1 MLSNLKIG
9 TKIGASFA
17 LALTML
23 STIGLVSYRNTAQL
37 IDTARRENH
46 SYRVITELE
55 DLSSRIK
62 DAETGQRGYILTGDR
77 RYLEPYNAAITV
89 IERNINNLRQLTS
102 DNPSQQNRIA
112 TLEPLVNRR
121 IALIQQTLTLQETQG
136 LEAARQ
142 IVLTGEGKDL
152 MDRIRA
158 ILADIEVEERELL
171 QQRSQL
177 AEAATQQTIY
187 TILFGIPLAFGT
199 LILIAY
205 FLSKNIS
212 QPLAEVSTVATKL
225 AAGDLF
231 VSVPE
236 QNSQDEVGVLTRTF
250 NQMIASLRTTTI
262 KNNEQAWLKS
272 NLAKFALM
280 LQGQR
285 NIEKVAESV
294 LSELVPLVNAQQ
306 GVFYLMDTSNEKPVL
321 RLLSTYAHQEEI
333 PQKFQLGEGLIGQCA
348 LTQQKI
354 LLTEVPS
361 HYLRIRS
368 GLGEATPQTI
378 IVLPIVFNCQVS
390 AVIELASLQRLSE
403 LHVTF
408 LEQASDNLA
417 TVLNTIASDS
427 RTQQLLQQSQALTIE
442 LQAQQE
448 ELRNSNYR
456 LEQQQE
462 ELQQTNEELQQLNEE
477 LEEKAELLAARNQE
491 VEQKNE
497 EVDRAR
503 QSLEEKA
510 TELERISQ
518 YKSQFLANMSH
529 ELRTPLNSL
538 LILAKL
544 LADNS
549 AGNLTEKQ
557 VEYSRTI
564 YASGKDLLGLI
575 NDILD
580 LAKIESGTMSVD
592 INPLTLTDLRVN
604 IERTFQQIAQDKG
617 LEFTVEFARD
627 RLPDVIYTDGKRLQQ
642 VLKNLLANAFKF
654 TEQGKVSFK
663 IDIATQGWNPEQ
675 KSLNR
680 ADTVLAFAVE
690 DTGIG
695 IAQDKHELIFAAF
708 QQADGTT
715 NRKYG
720 GTGLGLS
727 ISREIARLLG
737 GDIQLVSR
745 LGEGST
751 FALYLPLND
760 TGNKIQRSEVRE
772 KQEDKQD
779 KKISHPSP
787 LTSRPFLQDDRNE
800 IQQGDRTLLIVEDD
814 LNFARV
820 LLNMAQQHGFKVL
833 LTQNANDGLL
843 LAQQFQPNGIM
854 VDINLPDL
862 DSSALLERLQH
873 HPKTQR
879 IPVHTIAGREHFT
892 YSLSPGAIAYVQKP
906 VNSEALAKVLAD
918 IKEIAAHQVKNL
930 LVIEDNAA
938 QRQNI
943 AELMENKDVEVMA
956 VGTGTEALI
965 ALQHHHFDC
974 LILDLGLPDM
984 SGFEL
989 IQAIK
994 QQYSSELPII
1004 VYTGIELTRQEETEL
1019 KRIAQ
1024 AIVIKDQPQGS
1035 DLQLGVSLER
1045 LLDET
1050 ALFLHRVQA
1059 SLPTPKRHEPP
1070 TQRDSLLTGKHVL
1083 IVDDDVRNIFALTSV
1098 LERYQMQVLF
1108 AENGKEGIALLEQTP
1123 NIDIVLM
1130 DVMMPEMNGYQT
1142 MQAIRAKEQFQSL
1155 PIIALTAKAMVGD
1168 REKCIAAGAS
1178 DYITKPVDIEQ
1189 LLSLMRVWLYQ

>member
-1 MLSNLKIG
+1 MLNNFKIG

-23 STIGLVSYRNTAQL
+23 STIGIVSYRNTVQL
-37 IDTARRENH
+37 IDTSHRENH
-46 SYRVITELE
+46 SYRVITKLQN
-55 DLSSRIK
+55 LSSRIK
-62 DAETGQRGYILTGDR
+62 DAETGQRGYILTGNT
-77 RYLEPYNAAITV
+77 RYLEPYNAAIAV
-89 IERNINNLRQLTS
+89 VEQNLNDLRQLTS
-102 DNPSQQNRIA
+102 DNPSQQNRIT

-121 IALIQQTLTLQETQG
+121 IALIQQTLTLQNTQG
-136 LEAARQ
+136 FEAARQ
-142 IVLTGEGKDL
+142 IILTHEGKDL

-177 AEAATQQTIY
+177 AQAATQQTIY
-187 TILFGIPLAFGT
+187 TILWGIPLAFGT

-212 QPLAEVSTVATKL
+212 QPLAEVSAVATKL

-236 QNSQDEVGVLTRTF
+236 QNRQDEVGVLTRTF
-250 NQMIASLRTTTI
+250 NQMIASLRTTTL

-285 NIEKVAESV
+285 DIEKVAESV
-294 LSELVPLVNAQQ
+294 LLEIVPLVNAQQ
-306 GVFYLMDTSNEKPVL
+306 GVFYVMDTSDEKPFL
-321 RLLSTYAHQEEI
+321 RLLSSYAHREQI

-354 LLTEVPS
+354 ILTEVPS

-368 GLGEATPQTI
+368 GLGEATPQAI
-378 IVLPIVFNCQVS
+378 IFLPIVFNSQVS
-390 AVIELASLQRLSE
+390 AVIELASLHRLSE
-403 LHVTF
+403 LQVTF

-417 TVLNTIASDS
+417 IVLNTIASDA
-427 RTQQLLQQSQALTIE
+427 RTQQLLQQAQALTIE

-510 TELERISQ
+510 AELERISQ
-518 YKSQFLANMSH
+518 YKSQFLATMSH

-604 IERTFQQIAQDKG
+604 IERTFQQVAQDKG

-654 TEQGKVSFK
+654 TEQGKVSLK
-663 IDIATQGWNPEQ
+663 IDVATEGWNPKQE
-675 KSLNR
+675 SLNR
-680 ADTVLAFAVE
+680 ADAVLAFAVE

-751 FALYLPLND
+751 FTLYLPLND
-760 TGNKIQRSEVRE
+760 TGNKIQRSKVRE

-779 KKISHPSP
+779 RKISHPSP
-787 LTSRPFLQDDRNE
+787 LTPRPSLQDDRNE

-820 LLNMAQQHGFKVL
+820 LLNMAQEHGFKVL
-833 LTQNANDGLL
+833 LTQNANEGLL

-873 HPKTQR
+873 HPKTQS

-930 LVIEDNAA
+930 LVIEDNAT

-943 AELMENKDVEVMA
+943 AELMQNKDVEVMA
-956 VGTGTEALI
+956 VGTGAEALI
-965 ALQHHHFDC
+965 ALQQHHFDC

-1004 VYTGIELTRQEETEL
+1004 IYTGIEITRQEETEL

-1024 AIVIKDQPQGS
+1024 AIVIKDHPQGS

-1059 SLPTPKRHEPP
+1059 ALPAPKPHEPP
-1070 TQRDSLLTGKHVL
+1070 TQRDNLLTGKHVL

-1098 LERYQMQVLF
+1098 LERYQMQVFF
-1108 AENGKEGIALLEQTP
+1108 AENGKEAITLLEQTP

-1130 DVMMPEMNGYQT
+1130 DVMMPEMNGYET
-1142 MQAIRAKEQFQSL
+1142 MQAIRAQQQFQSL

>member
-1 MLSNLKIG
+1 MLNNFKIG

-23 STIGLVSYRNTAQL
+23 STIGIVSYRNTTQL
-37 IDTARRENH
+37 IDTARQENH

-77 RYLEPYNAAITV
+77 RYLEPYNSAITV
-89 IERNINNLRQLTS
+89 IEKNLEDLRQLTS
-102 DNPSQQNRIA
+102 DNLSQQKRIA
-112 TLEPLVNRR
+112 ILEPLVSRR
-121 IALIQQTLTLQETQG
+121 IALIQQTLTLQDTQG
-136 LEAARQ
+136 FEAARQ
-142 IVLTGEGKDL
+142 IILTNEGKDL

-177 AEAATQQTIY
+177 AEIATQQTIY
-187 TILFGIPLAFGT
+187 TILFSIPLAFGT

-212 QPLAEVSTVATKL
+212 QPLAEVSAVATRL

-236 QNSQDEVGVLTRTF
+236 QNRQDEVGVLTRAF
-250 NQMIASLRTTTI
+250 NQMIASLRTTTL
-262 KNNEQAWLKS
+262 KNNEQAWLES
-272 NLAKFALM
+272 NLAKFAVM

-285 NIEKVAESV
+285 DIEKVAKSV
-294 LSELVPLVNAQQ
+294 LSELASSVNAQH
-306 GVFYLMDTSNEKPVL
+306 GVFYIMDTTDEPVL
-321 RLLSTYAHQEEI
+321 KLLSSYAHQKQT
-333 PQKFQLGEGLIGQCA
+333 PQQFQLGEGLIGQCA

-361 HYLRIRS
+361 NYIRMSS
-368 GLGEATPQTI
+368 GLGEATPQSV
-378 IVLPIVFNCQVS
+378 IVLPIVFNSQIT
-390 AVIELASLQRLSE
+390 AVIELASLQQLSE
-403 LHVTF
+403 LHLMF

-417 TVLNTIASDS
+417 IVLNTIASDT
-427 RTQQLLQQSQALTIE
+427 RTQQLLQRSQALTTE

-448 ELRNSNYR
+448 ELKSSNYR
-456 LEQQQE
+456 LEQQQQ

-477 LEEKAELLAARNQE
+477 LEERSELLSARNQE
-491 VEQKNE
+491 VEQKNQ
-497 EVDRAR
+497 EVDQAR
-503 QSLEEKA
+503 RSLEAKA
-510 TELERISQ
+510 TELEQISQ

-544 LADNS
+544 LADNT

-592 INPLTLTDLRVN
+592 VNPLTLTDLRVN
-604 IERTFQQIAQDKG
+604 IERTFEQVAQDKG
-617 LEFTVEFARD
+617 LEFSVEFARD

-654 TEQGKVSFK
+654 TEQGQVRFK
-663 IDIATQGWNPEQ
+663 IDTATQGWDLKQE
-675 KSLNR
+675 SLNR

-695 IAQDKHELIFAAF
+695 IAQDKHDLVFAAF

-751 FALYLPLND
+751 FTLYLPLHN
-760 TGNKIQRSEVRE
+760 TGIRSQKSDVRE
-772 KQEDKQD
+772 DKELFPR
-779 KKISHPSP
+779 PS
-787 LTSRPFLQDDRNE
+787 LQDDRNA

-820 LLNMAQQHGFKVL
+820 LLDMVQQHGFKVL
-833 LTQNANDGLL
+833 LAQNSNDGLL

-854 VDINLPDL
+854 VDINLSDL
-862 DSSALLERLQH
+862 DSSALLERLQQ
-873 HPKTQR
+873 HPQTKN
-879 IPVHTIAGREHFT
+879 IPVHTISGREYFT

-918 IKEIAAHQVKNL
+918 IKEIAAHQVKKL
-930 LVIEDNAA
+930 LIIEDNAA

-943 AELMENKDVEVMA
+943 IELIENKDVKVTA
-956 VGTGTEALI
+956 VGTGSEALV
-965 ALQHHHFDC
+965 ALQQYYFDC

-989 IQAIK
+989 IQVIK
-994 QQYSSELPII
+994 QQYSNELPII
-1004 VYTGIELTRQEETEL
+1004 IYTGQELTPQEEIEL
-1019 KRIAQ
+1019 KRIAK
-1024 AIVIKDQPQGS
+1024 AIVIKDRQQGS

-1059 SLPTPKRHEPP
+1059 NLPTPQRHELPN
-1070 TQRDSLLTGKHVL
+1070 QSDRLLTGKNVL

-1108 AENGKEGIALLEQTP
+1108 AENGKAGITLLEQTP
-1123 NIDIVLM
+1123 IDIVLM
-1130 DVMMPEMNGYQT
+1130 DVMMPEMNGYET
-1142 MQAIRAKEQFQSL
+1142 MQAIRAKDQFQSL

-1189 LLSLMRVWLYQ
+1189 LLSLMRVWLYR

>member
-1 MLSNLKIG
+1 MLSNLRIG

-23 STIGLVSYRNTAQL
+23 STIGLVSYRNTTQLVDSAQ
-37 IDTARRENH
+37 RENH

-62 DAETGQRGYILTGDR
+62 DAETGQRGYLLTGQQ
-77 RYLEPYNAAITV
+77 RYLEPYNAAIV
-89 IERNINNLRQLTS
+89 LIEGNLNNLRQLTL
-102 DNPSQQNRIA
+102 DNPSQQSKLA
-112 TLEPLVNRR
+112 TLEPLVIRR
-121 IALIQQTLTLQETQG
+121 VELIQQTLVLRETQG
-136 LEAARQ
+136 FEAALQ
-142 IVLTGEGKDL
+142 IVLAGEGKDL
-152 MDRIRA
+152 MDRIRT
-158 ILADIEVEERELL
+158 ILADMKLEERELL

-177 AEAATQQTIY
+177 AETATQQTIY
-187 TILFGIPLAFGT
+187 TILYGVPLAFGI

-212 QPLAEVSTVATKL
+212 QPLAEVSAVATKL

-236 QNSQDEVGVLTRTF
+236 QNRQDEVGVLTRAF
-250 NQMIASLRTTTI
+250 NKMITNLRTTTI

-272 NLAKFALM
+272 NLAKFAVM

-285 NIEKVAESV
+285 DPEKVAESV
-294 LSELVPLVNAQQ
+294 LSQLAASVNAQH
-306 GVFYLMDTSNEKPVL
+306 GVFYIMDTTGEQPVL
-321 RLLSTYAHQEEI
+321 ALLNSYAHQKQT
-333 PQKFQLGEGLIGQCA
+333 PQQFSLGEGLIGQCA
-348 LTQQKI
+348 LTKQKI
-354 LLTEVPS
+354 LLTQVPNNYIQIS
-361 HYLRIRS
+361 S
-368 GLGEATPQTI
+368 GLGEATPQSI
-378 IVLPIVFNCQVS
+378 IVLPIIFNSQVT
-390 AVIELASLQRLSE
+390 AVIELALLQQLSE
-403 LHVTF
+403 LQVTF
-408 LEQASDNLA
+408 LEQASDSLA
-417 TVLNTIASDS
+417 MVLNTISSDT
-427 RTQQLLQQSQALTIE
+427 RTQQLLQQSQALTTE

-448 ELRNSNYR
+448 ELQTTNQR

-477 LEEKAELLAARNQE
+477 LEEKAELLSAQNQE
-491 VEQKNE
+491 IEQKKQ
-497 EVDRAR
+497 EVDLAK

-510 TELERISQ
+510 AELERISQ

-544 LADNS
+544 LADNT
-549 AGNLTEKQ
+549 AGNLSEKQ

-580 LAKIESGTMSVD
+580 LAKIESGTMTVD

-604 IERTFQQIAQDKG
+604 IERTFQQVAQEKG
-617 LEFTVEFARD
+617 LEFIVEIVRD

-654 TEQGKVSFK
+654 TEQGKVSIK
-663 IDIATQGWNPEQ
+663 IDTATQGWNLKQE
-675 KSLNR
+675 SLNR
-680 ADTVLAFAVE
+680 ANTVLAFAVE

-695 IAQDKHELIFAAF
+695 IAQDQHELIFAAF

-715 NRKYG
+715 SRKYG

-745 LGEGST
+745 LGEGSRFT
-751 FALYLPLND
+751 LYLPLND
-760 TGNKIQRSEVRE
+760 TRVKVQRTEIRE
-772 KQEDKQD
+772 GQENKQD
-779 KKISHPSP
+779 KNSSLTTHPS
-787 LTSRPFLQDDRNE
+787 LQDDRNA
-800 IQQGDRTLLIVEDD
+800 IQQGDRTLLVVEDD

-820 LLNMAQQHGFKVL
+820 LFDMVQQHGFKVL
-833 LTQNANDGLL
+833 LAQNSNDGLQ

-862 DSSALLERLQH
+862 DSSALLERLQQ
-873 HPKTQR
+873 HPQTKN
-879 IPVHTIAGREHFT
+879 IPVHTISGREYFT

-906 VNSEALAKVLAD
+906 VNSEALAKVLTD

-930 LVIEDNAA
+930 LIIEDNIA

-943 AELMENKDVEVMA
+943 TELIENKDVKVTA
-956 VGTGTEALI
+956 VGTGAEALV
-965 ALQHHHFDC
+965 ALQQHSFDC

-989 IQAIK
+989 IRAIK
-994 QQYSSELPII
+994 QQYSNELPIV
-1004 VYTGIELTRQEETEL
+1004 VYTGKELTRNEEIEL
-1019 KRIAQ
+1019 KQIAQ
-1024 AIVIKDQPQGS
+1024 AIVIKERQGS
-1035 DLQLGVSLER
+1035 VQLGASLER

-1059 SLPTPKRHEPP
+1059 TLPSPQRQSETP
-1070 TQRDSLLTGKHVL
+1070 TFQRDRLLTGKHVL
-1083 IVDDDVRNIFALTSV
+1083 IIDDDVRNIFALTSI

-1123 NIDIVLM
+1123 DIDIVLM
-1130 DVMMPEMNGYQT
+1130 DVMMPQMNGYET
-1142 MQAIRAKEQFQSL
+1142 MQAIRAKPQFQSL

>member
-1 MLSNLKIG
+1 MLNNFKIG

-17 LALTML
+17 LALIML
-23 STIGLVSYRNTAQL
+23 STIGIVSYRNTVQL

-62 DAETGQRGYILTGDR
+62 DAETGQRGYILTGDT
-77 RYLEPYNAAITV
+77 RYLEPYNAAMAV
-89 IERNINNLRQLTS
+89 IDQNLNALRQLTS
-102 DNPSQQNRIA
+102 DNPSQQSRIA
-112 TLEPLVNRR
+112 VLEPLVNRR
-121 IALIQQTLTLQETQG
+121 IALIQQTLTLQKTQG
-136 LEAARQ
+136 FEAARQ
-142 IVLTGEGKDL
+142 VILTGEGKDL

-158 ILADIEVEERELL
+158 ILADMEVEERELL

-177 AEAATQQTIY
+177 ATAATQQTIY
-187 TILFGIPLAFGT
+187 TILFGVPLAFGT

-236 QNSQDEVGVLTRTF
+236 QNRQDEVGVLTRTF

-285 NIEKVAESV
+285 NTKKVAESV
-294 LSELVPLVNAQQ
+294 LAELVPLVNAQQ
-306 GVFYLMDTSNEKPVL
+306 GVFYVMDTHDEKPVL
-321 RLLSTYAHQEEI
+321 RLLSSYAHQEQI

-354 LLTEVPS
+354 ITEVPS

-378 IVLPIVFNCQVS
+378 IVLPIVFNSQVS
-390 AVIELASLQRLSE
+390 AVIELASLQRFSE
-403 LHVTF
+403 LQVTF

-417 TVLNTIASDS
+417 IVLNTIASDA
-427 RTQQLLQQSQALTIE
+427 RTQQLLQQAQALTTE

-462 ELQQTNEELQQLNEE
+462 ELQQTNEELQQLNAE

-491 VEQKNE
+491 VEQKNQ

-510 TELERISQ
+510 AELERISQ

-544 LADNS
+544 LADNT

-592 INPLTLTDLRVN
+592 VNPLTLTDLRVN
-604 IERTFQQIAQDKG
+604 IERTFQQVAQDKG
-617 LEFTVEFARD
+617 LEFSVEVDRD

-663 IDIATQGWNPEQ
+663 IDIATEGWNPEQ
-675 KSLNR
+675 ESLNR
-680 ADTVLAFAVE
+680 ADAVLAFAVE

-695 IAQDKHELIFAAF
+695 IAPDKHELIFAAF

-751 FALYLPLND
+751 FTLYLPLND
-760 TGNKIQRSEVRE
+760 PEIRSQRSEVRE
-772 KQEDKQD
+772 KQKNEQER
-779 KKISHPSP
+779 KIP
-787 LTSRPFLQDDRNE
+787 RAFLQDDRNE
-800 IQQGDRTLLIVEDD
+800 IQQGDRALLIVEDD

-820 LLNMAQQHGFKVL
+820 LLDMAQQHGFKVL
-833 LTQNANDGLL
+833 LAQNANDGLL
-843 LAQQFQPNGIM
+843 LAQQYQPNGIM
-854 VDINLPDL
+854 VDINLPAL
-862 DSSALLERLQH
+862 DSSALLERLQQ

-892 YSLSPGAIAYVQKP
+892 YSLSPGAIAYLQKP

-930 LVIEDNAA
+930 LIIEDNAA

-956 VGTGTEALI
+956 VGTGAEALV
-965 ALQHHHFDC
+965 ALQQQRFDC

-994 QQYSSELPII
+994 QQDNSEIPII

-1059 SLPTPKRHEPP
+1059 TLPAPKPHEPP
-1070 TQRDSLLTGKHVL
+1070 TQRDSLLTGKRVL

-1108 AENGKEGIALLEQTP
+1108 AENGKEAIALLEQTP

-1130 DVMMPEMNGYQT
+1130 DVMMPEMNGYEA
-1142 MQAIRAKEQFQSL
+1142 MQAIRAKQQFQSL
-1155 PIIALTAKAMVGD
+1155 PIIALTAKAMIGD

-1189 LLSLMRVWLYQ
+1189 LLSLMRVWLYQRTN

>member
-1 MLSNLKIG
+1 MLSNLRIG

-23 STIGLVSYRNTAQL
+23 STIGLVSYRNTTQL
-37 IDTARRENH
+37 IDTARSENH
-46 SYRVITELE
+46 SYQVITELE

-62 DAETGQRGYILTGDR
+62 DAETGQRGYLLTGDQ
-77 RYLEPYNAAITV
+77 RYLEPYNSAITV
-89 IERNINNLRQLTS
+89 IEKNLNDLRQLTS
-102 DNPSQQNRIA
+102 DNPSQQSRIA

-121 IALIQQTLTLQETQG
+121 IALIQQTLALRETQG
-136 LEAARQ
+136 FEIALQ
-142 IVLTGEGKDL
+142 VVLRDEGKNL
-152 MDRIRA
+152 MDRIRV
-158 ILADIEVEERELL
+158 ILADMEVEERELL

-177 AEAATQQTIY
+177 AQAATQQTIY

-205 FLSKNIS
+205 FLSKSIS
-212 QPLAEVSTVATKL
+212 QPLAEVSVVATKL

-231 VSVPE
+231 VSIPE
-236 QNSQDEVGVLTRTF
+236 QNRQDEVGVLTRAF
-250 NQMIASLRTTTI
+250 NQMIASLRITTL

-272 NLAKFALM
+272 NLAKFAVM

-285 NIEKVAESV
+285 DIEKVAESV
-294 LSELVPLVNAQQ
+294 LSELAPLVNAQH
-306 GVFYLMDTSNEKPVL
+306 GVFYIMETSDEKPVL
-321 RLLSTYAHQEEI
+321 RLLSSYAHQEQT
-333 PQKFQLGEGLIGQCA
+333 PQQFQLGEGLIGQCA

-361 HYLRIRS
+361 NYIRISS
-368 GLGEATPQTI
+368 GLGEATPQSV
-378 IVLPIVFNCQVS
+378 IVLPIVFNS
-390 AVIELASLQRLSE
+390 KITAVIELASLQQLSE
-403 LHVTF
+403 LQLTF

-417 TVLNTIASDS
+417 IVLNTIASDT
-427 RTQQLLQQSQALTIE
+427 RTQQLLQRSQTLTTE

-448 ELRNSNYR
+448 ELRTSNRR
-456 LEQQQE
+456 LEQQQQ

-477 LEEKAELLAARNQE
+477 LEERSELLSARNQE
-491 VEQKNE
+491 VERKNQ
-497 EVDRAR
+497 EVDQAR
-503 QSLEEKA
+503 QSLEAKA
-510 TELERISQ
+510 TELEQISQ

-544 LADNS
+544 LADNT
-549 AGNLTEKQ
+549 AGNLSEKQ

-592 INPLTLTDLRVN
+592 INPLTLTDIRVN
-604 IERTFQQIAQDKG
+604 IERTFEQVAQDKG
-617 LEFTVEFARD
+617 LEFSVEFARD

-654 TEQGKVSFK
+654 TEQGQVRFK
-663 IDIATQGWNPEQ
+663 IDIATQGWDLKQE
-675 KSLNR
+675 SLNR

-695 IAQDKHELIFAAF
+695 IAEDKHKLIFAAF

-751 FALYLPLND
+751 FTLYLPLND
-760 TGNKIQRSEVRE
+760 AGIRSQKSDVRE
-772 KQEDKQD
+772 EEL
-779 KKISHPSP
+779 SPYPSP
-787 LTSRPFLQDDRNE
+787 LTPRPSLQDDRNA

-820 LLNMAQQHGFKVL
+820 LLDMVQQHGFKVL
-833 LTQNANDGLL
+833 LAQNSNDGLL

-862 DSSALLERLQH
+862 DSSALLERLQQ
-873 HPKTQR
+873 HPQTKNV
-879 IPVHTIAGREHFT
+879 PVHTISGREYFT

-906 VNSEALAKVLAD
+906 VNSQALAKVLAD
-918 IKEIAAHQVKNL
+918 IKEIAAHQVKKL
-930 LVIEDNAA
+930 LIVEDNAA
-938 QRQNI
+938 QRQNVI
-943 AELMENKDVEVMA
+943 ELIENKGVKVTA
-956 VGTGTEALI
+956 VGTGAEALV
-965 ALQHHHFDC
+965 ALQQHHFDC

-989 IQAIK
+989 IQVIK
-994 QQYSSELPII
+994 QQYSNELPII
-1004 VYTGIELTRQEETEL
+1004 IYTGQELTPQEATEL

-1024 AIVIKDQPQGS
+1024 AIVIKDRQQGS
-1035 DLQLGVSLER
+1035 VQLGVSLER

-1059 SLPTPKRHEPP
+1059 NLPTPQRHEPP
-1070 TQRDSLLTGKHVL
+1070 TQSDRLLTGKNVL

-1108 AENGKEGIALLEQTP
+1108 AENGKAGIALLEQTP
-1123 NIDIVLM
+1123 IDIVLM
-1130 DVMMPEMNGYQT
+1130 DVMMPEMNGYET
-1142 MQAIRAKEQFQSL
+1142 MQAIRAKAQFQSL